1 MCVSSHQILI
11 VLNTYKCY
19 RMSSERA
26 LRALKC
32 SGRFCCCPII
42 NEFIM
47 LSTMLTNW
55 YFNAAKFSMPFCW
68 VVSVSIYLYVLH
80 GRLEILLLVDVAWRK
95 HHHPATANSSPA
107 PPPIKN
113 CFASKSSLLEIFE
126 PNIQIAYSWSAPY
139 TNKPIPCITNMSIKI
154 NFIANC
160 TRFASKTINHRKNV
174 EKNTQI
180 TDELWDTNK
189 LEEKKK
195 HANHAMND

>member
-1 MCVSSHQILI
+1 MKLRSPKWHPIASDRLPKRKMPTASVALIRHPSPCQRLHHHLITVCVCVSSHQILI

-107 PPPIKN
+107 PPNQKLF
-113 CFASKSSLLEIFE
+113 CFQK
-126 PNIQIAYSWSAPY
+126 
-139 TNKPIPCITNMSIKI
+139 
-154 NFIANC
+154 
-160 TRFASKTINHRKNV
+160 
-174 EKNTQI
+174 
-180 TDELWDTNK
+180 
-189 LEEKKK
+189 
-195 HANHAMND
+195 